1 MRFHAPRS
9 ASPSPERGSY
19 RSQSTYG
26 LNSESDDDS
35 DAESAASS
43 ASTDSFCY
51 RSESEVPPPPPRPQR
66 PPRSAAEEY
75 YVKDFLTSIRIRVNH
90 HDPYEE
96 FKRKTHEESLHVARV
111 NQALD
116 KRERHQKQKQT
127 HAAMTQIRTSH
138 HQKQVEAVQA
148 ALAHVSLQQEALER
162 GLRER
167 WNARNRALWEGL
179 EGVIRQEEEK
189 VRTRLAEEE
198 RQREE
203 EARVRREE
211 EERQRAKEEQ
221 KRKEEEQKLREE
233 EERKRKEEEQAAE
246 AKRREEE
253 AKTRKESLAAQKKKR
268 ELLGYTIGPEDFKYA
283 QDTLSSLKRFRM
295 RVVKSDPKLKAAW
308 NAARRV
314 ITPKIGQL
322 TDDPAAIA
330 RISEEICK
338 TISAHSQP
346 VFHALLSSLAKAILV
361 QAETE
366 VTAEPRSAVPLA
378 QVTAAL
384 LVDLMD
390 FEDIFWAKFTQRA
403 GNWPAAAPT
412 PTRDAAGALLDPTA
426 RLALMGARKDEP
438 AAAYAAR
445 VVGLMRVYFHVLR
458 TNVPRPLKGPF
469 RTTRLWTW
477 LVRLLQTPALHGYTI
492 APYSVH
498 ALLEIA
504 GDDGREIWGAQ
515 WAKLL
520 EVLYEGVTT
529 GLGGDET
536 RLIGGKSDEAVAA
549 RARVRVEIERLL
561 AS

>member
-1 MRFHAPRS
+1 M
-9 ASPSPERGSY
+9 
-19 RSQSTYG
+19 
-26 LNSESDDDS
+26 
-35 DAESAASS
+35 
-43 ASTDSFCY
+43 
-51 RSESEVPPPPPRPQR
+51 
-66 PPRSAAEEY
+66 
-75 YVKDFLTSIRIRVNH
+75 
-90 HDPYEE
+90 
-96 FKRKTHEESLHVARV
+96 
-111 NQALD
+111 
-116 KRERHQKQKQT
+116 
-127 HAAMTQIRTSH
+127 
-138 HQKQVEAVQA
+138 
-148 ALAHVSLQQEALER
+148 
-162 GLRER
+162 
-167 WNARNRALWEGL
+167 
-179 EGVIRQEEEK
+179 
-189 VRTRLAEEE
+189 
-198 RQREE
+198 
-203 EARVRREE
+203 
-211 EERQRAKEEQ
+211 
-221 KRKEEEQKLREE
+221 
-233 EERKRKEEEQAAE
+233 
-246 AKRREEE
+246 
-253 AKTRKESLAAQKKKR
+253 
-268 ELLGYTIGPEDFKYA
+268 
-283 QDTLSSLKRFRM
+283 
-295 RVVKSDPKLKAAW
+295 KSDPKLKAAW

-330 RISEEICK
+330 RIVSPASPHEHAGPPPDSIQSEEICK

-498 ALLEIA
+498 
-504 GDDGREIWGAQ
+504 GA
-515 WAKLL
+515 
-520 EVLYEGVTT
+520 
-529 GLGGDET
+529 
-536 RLIGGKSDEAVAA
+536 
-549 RARVRVEIERLL
+549 
-561 AS
+561 